1 MTRRRRLA
9 LAAEAERRN
18 QELVARLGESMRS
31 ARRRRRL
38 SQRTLGARAGVGAT
52 TVGRIERGGGAP
64 ASLDTWARLTG
75 ALGLPF
81 RVELGRDPIEQTA
94 DAGHLAIQELLLRL
108 GRAHGRARTFELAT
122 RTHDPSRSVDV
133 CLRDDRQRVLI
144 LLEAWNRIDDIGA
157 AARSTDRKVA
167 EAEGLAAVLGAQLPL
182 AGGVPDGND
191 VQDGPPYRVASAW
204 VVRVTR
210 RNRTLVFTYPEVFR
224 ARLPG
229 SSLGWVGALAA
240 GRDPPQEP
248 GLVWCDVGA
257 TRLFA
262 WRRG

>member
-1 MTRRRRLA
+1 
-9 LAAEAERRN
+9 
-18 QELVARLGESMRS
+18 
-31 ARRRRRL
+31 
-38 SQRTLGARAGVGAT
+38 VGAT

-64 ASLDTWARLTG
+64 ASLDTWARLT
-75 ALGLPF
+75 AVLGLPF
-81 RVELGRDPIEQTA
+81 RVELGRDPIEQTV

-133 CLRDDRQRVLI
+133 CLRDDRQRLLI
-144 LLEAWNRIDDIGA
+144 LVEAWNRMDDIGA

-167 EAEGLAAVLGAQLPL
+167 EAQGLAAVLGAQYPL
-182 AGGVPDGND
+182 DGGVPDHD
-191 VQDGPPYRVASAW
+191 PQDGPPYRVASAW
-204 VVRVTR
+204 VVRATR
-210 RNRTLVFTYPEVFR
+210 RNRTLVARYPEVFR

-229 SSLGWVGALAA
+229 SSLGWLGALAA
-240 GRDPPQEP
+240 GHEPPLEP
-248 GLVWCDVGA
+248 GLVWSDVAA